1 MKCLK
6 IKDEKGREHF
16 FKLTVYKCMEASKL
30 IINKAMCVWANNR
43 VKDKYAK
50 LDLNKLKNKKIYEAQ
65 YEPNSMDT
73 YDKRIWSA
81 FRSNVSNI
89 STVLFL
95 ILSILTLIMSFF
107 VGNTMVE

>member
-1 MKCLK
+1 M
-6 IKDEKGREHF
+6 
-16 FKLTVYKCMEASKL
+16 
-30 IINKAMCVWANNR
+30 

-65 YEPNSMDT
+65 YESNSMDT

-89 STVLFL
+89 KPVLF
-95 ILSILTLIMSFF
+95 
-107 VGNTMVE
+107 